1 MPECYVKNMPGFM
14 PLIEPDKKTATVK
27 KIVWKKIREDH
38 YFDLEVMSLVIA
50 IRAGF
55 FPLAGNKEL
64 TKTQI
69 AN

>member
-38 YFDLEVMSLVIA
+38 YWDLEVLSLVIA
-50 IRAGF
+50 IRSGF
-55 FPLAGNKEL
+55 FPLGKESEID
-64 TKTQI
+64 TPPPPV
-69 AN
+69 

>member
-1 MPECYVKNMPGFM
+1 
-14 PLIEPDKKTATVK
+14 VK